1 MLPRNLVGPRQT
13 VLISYSSCSVLVIS
27 QPTSQLFFDD
37 LDQRNKALTILLAA
51 DEGTLH
57 TFSGQIS
64 FWYSMLALID
74 FSQALSVLYYPSA
87 CQILPSDTLDGLPCH
102 EISLPPS
109 TMIAYHFCVV
119 FVERDFA
126 TLILNICQSSSG
138 DLLGMELSARGL

>member
-64 FWYSMLALID
+64 FWYSMKWLVLSQELALID
-74 FSQALSVLYYPSA
+74 FSQALSVLYFPSA
-87 CQILPSDTLDGLPCH
+87 CQILPS
-102 EISLPPS
+102 
-109 TMIAYHFCVV
+109 
-119 FVERDFA
+119 
-126 TLILNICQSSSG
+126 
-138 DLLGMELSARGL
+138 